1 MDWEF
6 FGLKACHFSGLKS
19 SPIARSLI
27 CAFVGFSLVSGC
39 ASVEDDLANDP
50 FEEVNR
56 TIFDF
61 NNEIDNSVFEP
72 VAQTY
77 VDNVPNTLRLAV
89 RNALKFL
96 KTPMIFANNVLQ
108 GNLDGAGN
116 TVSRF
121 LVNGIT
127 GFGGTVDVA
136 ADSGVPYVKED
147 FGQTLAVWGVPD
159 GPYLVLPGLG
169 PSTMRDTLAMIPDA
183 FLTPLWLIDHDRTS
197 YSLTAIDLIDTRAR
211 YLGLESVVIGDEYLF
226 YRDAYL
232 QSRQFEIKDGEI
244 EDDFDDFD
252 DFN

>member
-1 MDWEF
+1 MNVNKLVYLLSF
-6 FGLKACHFSGLKS
+6 FFLSSYAFAETDPLKDLNQKTHDLNQTLDLQVASPVARFYKRITPDFIEMGITNFTQNVEDLSIGVNNILQGKIKS
-19 SPIARSLI
+19 
-27 CAFVGFSLVSGC
+27 GFS
-39 ASVEDDLANDP
+39 DL
-50 FEEVNR
+50 
-56 TIFDF
+56 
-61 NNEIDNSVFEP
+61 
-72 VAQTY
+72 
-77 VDNVPNTLRLAV
+77 
-89 RNALKFL
+89 
-96 KTPMIFANNVLQ
+96 
-108 GNLDGAGN
+108 
-116 TVSRF
+116 SRF
-121 LVNGIT
+121 TINSTIGIA
-127 GFGGTVDVA
+127 GFLDIASDMGLEKHD
-136 ADSGVPYVKED
+136 ED

>member
-1 MDWEF
+1 MIKPF
-6 FGLKACHFSGLKS
+6 FIKLILLLLL
-19 SPIARSLI
+19 SPFTYAE
-27 CAFVGFSLVSGC
+27 V
-39 ASVEDDLANDP
+39 DP
-50 FEEVNR
+50 FQN
-56 TIFDF
+56 I
-61 NNEIDNSVFEP
+61 NEKTHNLNQTLDLQVASP
-72 VAQTY
+72 VARFYKRIT
-77 VDNVPNTLRLAV
+77 PN
-89 RNALKFL
+89 FL
-96 KTPMIFANNVLQ
+96 EKGITNFTHNIEDLSIGINNILQ
-108 GNLDGAGN
+108 GKLNEGLSDF
-116 TVSRF
+116 SRF
-121 LVNGIT
+121 TLNTSIGLL
-127 GFGGTVDVA
+127 GFIDIASDLGLTKHD
-136 ADSGVPYVKED
+136 ED

-169 PSTMRDTLAMIPDA
+169 PSTTRDTLAMIPDA

>member
-1 MDWEF
+1 MKVNKLVYLLSILFLSSYVFTETDP
-6 FGLKACHFSGLKS
+6 LKNLNQKTHNLNQTLDLQVASPVARFYKRITPDFIEIGVTNFTQNVEDLSIGVNNILQGKIKS
-19 SPIARSLI
+19 
-27 CAFVGFSLVSGC
+27 GFS
-39 ASVEDDLANDP
+39 DLGRFALNS
-50 FEEVNR
+50 
-56 TIFDF
+56 TIG
-61 NNEIDNSVFEP
+61 I
-72 VAQTY
+72 AG
-77 VDNVPNTLRLAV
+77 
-89 RNALKFL
+89 FL
-96 KTPMIFANNVLQ
+96 DIATDMGLEKH
-108 GNLDGAGN
+108 D
-116 TVSRF
+116 
-121 LVNGIT
+121 
-127 GFGGTVDVA
+127 
-136 ADSGVPYVKED
+136 ED

>member
-1 MDWEF
+1 MKVNKAVYLLSILFLSSYVFTETDP
-6 FGLKACHFSGLKS
+6 LKDLNQKTHNLNQTLDLQVASPVARFYKRITPDFIEIGVTNFTQNVEDLSIGFNNILQGKIKS
-19 SPIARSLI
+19 
-27 CAFVGFSLVSGC
+27 GFSDLGRFALNSTIGI
-39 ASVEDDLANDP
+39 AGFLDIATDMGLEKDD
-50 FEEVNR
+50 
-56 TIFDF
+56 
-61 NNEIDNSVFEP
+61 
-72 VAQTY
+72 
-77 VDNVPNTLRLAV
+77 
-89 RNALKFL
+89 
-96 KTPMIFANNVLQ
+96 
-108 GNLDGAGN
+108 
-116 TVSRF
+116 
-121 LVNGIT
+121 
-127 GFGGTVDVA
+127 
-136 ADSGVPYVKED
+136 ED

>member
-1 MDWEF
+1 MKVNKLVYLLSILFLSSYAFTETDPLKDLNQKTHNLNQTLDLQVASPVARFYKRITPDFIEIGVTNF
-6 FGLKACHFSGLKS
+6 TQNVEDLSIGLNNILQGKIKS
-19 SPIARSLI
+19 
-27 CAFVGFSLVSGC
+27 GFS
-39 ASVEDDLANDP
+39 DLGRFTLNS
-50 FEEVNR
+50 
-56 TIFDF
+56 TIG
-61 NNEIDNSVFEP
+61 I
-72 VAQTY
+72 AG
-77 VDNVPNTLRLAV
+77 
-89 RNALKFL
+89 FL
-96 KTPMIFANNVLQ
+96 DIATDMGLEKH
-108 GNLDGAGN
+108 D
-116 TVSRF
+116 
-121 LVNGIT
+121 
-127 GFGGTVDVA
+127 
-136 ADSGVPYVKED
+136 ED

>member
-1 MDWEF
+1 MKVNKSVYLLSILFLSSYAFTETDP
-6 FGLKACHFSGLKS
+6 LKDLNQKTHNLNQTLDLQVASPVARFYKRITPDFIEIGVTNFTQNVEDLSIGVNNILQGKIKS
-19 SPIARSLI
+19 
-27 CAFVGFSLVSGC
+27 GFS
-39 ASVEDDLANDP
+39 DLGRFTLNS
-50 FEEVNR
+50 
-56 TIFDF
+56 TIG
-61 NNEIDNSVFEP
+61 I
-72 VAQTY
+72 AG
-77 VDNVPNTLRLAV
+77 
-89 RNALKFL
+89 FL
-96 KTPMIFANNVLQ
+96 DIATDMGLEKH
-108 GNLDGAGN
+108 D
-116 TVSRF
+116 
-121 LVNGIT
+121 
-127 GFGGTVDVA
+127 
-136 ADSGVPYVKED
+136 ED
-147 FGQTLAVWGVPD
+147 FGQTLAVWGVPS

>member
-1 MDWEF
+1 MNVNKLVYLLSFLFLSSYAFAETDP
-6 FGLKACHFSGLKS
+6 LKDLNQKTHDLNQTLDLQVASPVARFYKRITPDFIEMGVTNFTKNVEDLSIGVNNILQGKIKS
-19 SPIARSLI
+19 
-27 CAFVGFSLVSGC
+27 GFS
-39 ASVEDDLANDP
+39 DL
-50 FEEVNR
+50 
-56 TIFDF
+56 
-61 NNEIDNSVFEP
+61 
-72 VAQTY
+72 
-77 VDNVPNTLRLAV
+77 
-89 RNALKFL
+89 
-96 KTPMIFANNVLQ
+96 
-108 GNLDGAGN
+108 
-116 TVSRF
+116 SRF
-121 LVNGIT
+121 TINSTIGIA
-127 GFGGTVDVA
+127 GFLDIASDMGLEKHD
-136 ADSGVPYVKED
+136 ED